1 MATPRRKLPAPLKD
15 ALKAVAAALDA
26 LPARG
31 MLIGGIAAIMRGV
44 PRATRDIDVTIS
56 GGHGPLA
63 DTAHVLAGRGLV
75 PRIPNALAFADANQ
89 VLLLRHEPSGVEI
102 DLSLAWLSFE
112 EEAISAAEL
121 LDVGG
126 ARVPV
131 ARPEDLIIY
140 KAVAWRPQD
149 QQDIERLMA
158 LHRSSIDEQRV
169 LRVVTELV
177 EALGTPERM
186 AELRRLLEG
195 RGPG

>member
-1 MATPRRKLPAPLKD
+1 MATRRRKLPTPLRD
-15 ALKAVAAALDA
+15 ALWAVAAALDA

-31 MLIGGIAAIMRGV
+31 MLIGGIAAIVRGV
-44 PRATRDIDVTIS
+44 PRATRDIDITIS

-63 DTAHVLAGRGLV
+63 DTAQVLASHDLV
-75 PRIPNALAFADANQ
+75 PRIPNALAFAEANQ
-89 VLLLRHEPSGVEI
+89 VMLLRHEPSGVEV

-126 ARVPV
+126 VRAPV
-131 ARPEDLIIY
+131 ARPQDLIIY
-140 KAVAWRPQD
+140 KAIAWRPQD
-149 QQDIERLMA
+149 QQDIERLIA
-158 LHRSSIDEQRV
+158 LHRSNIDEQRV
-169 LRVVTELV
+169 LRVVTELL

-186 AELRRLLEG
+186 AELRRLLDG